1 MQKTAI
7 MTTQSFYEDMVV
19 DTLEAAANLNDL
31 VENGVAWERGDSML
45 EYVSTDNEVI
55 RRLFE

>member
-7 MTTQSFYEDMVV
+7 MTTQTFYEDIVV

>member
-7 MTTQSFYEDMVV
+7 MTTQSFYEDMAV

>member
-7 MTTQSFYEDMVV
+7 MTTQTFYEDMVV

>member
-19 DTLEAAANLNDL
+19 DTLEATANLNDL

>member
-1 MQKTAI
+1 MA
-7 MTTQSFYEDMVV
+7 V

>member
-45 EYVSTDNEVI
+45 EYVSTDNEVV